1 VSRIEALHRSL
12 TPSSWVKRFASK
24 ISLTGSVLDVACGA
38 GRHTRLFLEQ
48 GHSVTAVDRDLS
60 ALGDVRNERLTRIE
74 LDLET
79 GPSWPLFGERFS
91 GVIVTNYLHR
101 PRLKDLVEN
110 VESSG
115 YLIYETFAQGNQRF
129 GKPTNPEFLL
139 RSGELLELVRGVLTV
154 VSYEDIIVTKPKPAK
169 IQRICALR
177 EHT

>member
-1 VSRIEALHRSL
+1 MCQSCVPRGNQL
-12 TPSSWVKRFASK
+12 K
-24 ISLTGSVLDVACGA
+24 IYSAPTIARLYDLRVRLSV
-38 GRHTRLFLEQ
+38 
-48 GHSVTAVDRDLS
+48 
-60 ALGDVRNERLTRIE
+60 ER
-74 LDLET
+74 
-79 GPSWPLFGERFS
+79 
-91 GVIVTNYLHR
+91 
-101 PRLKDLVEN
+101 
-110 VESSG
+110 SG